1 MLAKRNSKRA
11 RKRRRRFTAAA
22 YGKRAFCRTLTA
34 SDCSVKIGGRK
45 YKGKGRYCPVGK
57 IKVCPIKR
65 GRKTSYKA
73 VSDGKLMPLNKV
85 ARRRRR
91 R

>member
-1 MLAKRNSKRA
+1 MA
-11 RKRRRRFTAAA
+11 KRRRRRRFVGAKRGKSA
-22 YGKRAFCRTLTA
+22 YCRTFTA
-34 SDCSVKIGGRK
+34 SDCAVKIGGRK

-57 IKVCPIKR
+57 IKVCPTRR
-65 GRKTSYKA
+65 GRRTIYKA
-73 VSDGKLMPLNKV
+73 LGPKGSLRTLRKV